1 VGAGVPDLQKGR
13 FESIEHEV
21 VVLQILKI
29 RNISAPKANES
40 SKTAPKLLKVQ
51 LTDGV
56 NTLSAIEMESTSLSI
71 ETKPGTK
78 VSRKILLGVIDLS
91 LHFPTPPRF
100 SHRLDCGENQA
111 NENGKRTAPLHA
123 EEHRNPRWLR
133 RSFGVEVGSFKVAR
147 GNERCVFVG

>member
-78 VSRKILLGVIDLS
+78 VSR
-91 LHFPTPPRF
+91 
-100 SHRLDCGENQA
+100 EN
-111 NENGKRTAPLHA
+111 P
-123 EEHRNPRWLR
+123 
-133 RSFGVEVGSFKVAR
+133 F
-147 GNERCVFVG
+147 RCH